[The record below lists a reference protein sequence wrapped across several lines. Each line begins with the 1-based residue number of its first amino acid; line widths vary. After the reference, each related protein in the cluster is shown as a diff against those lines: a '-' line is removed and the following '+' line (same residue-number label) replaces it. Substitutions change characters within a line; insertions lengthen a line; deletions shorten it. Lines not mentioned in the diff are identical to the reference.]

1 MSGEVTASRELCL
14 WLHSG
19 CPDSTCD
26 TSGLLGSAEVSLA
39 SDSEQGNFSSS
50 LSTAVL
56 IVKHSPDYNDVC
68 PSNLIMT
75 KPQSL
80 GVWCSLQQ
88 DPAAGSCLVS
98 HEPDISLC
106 LLWEYQPRVGGLCE
120 HQLMPFPPSRAGG
133 KAKASQEM
141 CWSRH

>member
-19 CPDSTCD
+19 CADSACD
-26 TSGLLGSAEVSLA
+26 TSGSMGSPVVSLA

-56 IVKHSPDYNDVC
+56 TVKHGPDYNDVC
-68 PSNLIMT
+68 PSSLIMT

-80 GVWCSLQQ
+80 GVWCCLQQ
-88 DPAAGSCLVS
+88 DPAAASGLAS
-98 HEPDISLC
+98 HETDISLC
-106 LLWEYQPRVGGLCE
+106 LLWEYQPGDRGLCE
-120 HQLMPFPPSRAGG
+120 HQLVPFPPSRAAG
-133 KAKASQEM
+133 KAKTSQGT